1 MEPRKTDPT
10 GVAIRSLTADDL
22 AAVVALDRKIT
33 GTSRRDYFEK
43 RLAAAIRHPSRHLQ
57 LAATGPSGMIGFL
70 LARTALGEYGRVGTA
85 GVLETVGVDPG
96 AQGTGIGRAM
106 MAGLEDRL
114 RARDVGSIVTQ
125 ADWRNYGMLRF
136 LHGAGFSLAPRQ
148 ILAREVHR
156 MPLPGTDEEI
166 EQTPPLVRHLRA
178 TDLEMIQRIDRRLTD
193 QDRSVYLRAKLDEV
207 LEESAIAVSL
217 VVEDDGFVVG
227 FAMVRVDFGDFGH
240 VQPSA
245 ALDTIGVDPGFAHKG
260 FARALLTQMIDNLSA
275 IHVESLE
282 TEVSRTSF
290 ELLRFLYRFGFSP
303 SQRLAFE
310 RRLPPKKAG

>member
-136 LHGAGFSLAPRQ
+136 LHGAGFSLADEALVHRELGRRLASPNVLAAALAARLAASRGGAD
-148 ILAREVHR
+148 LAR
-156 MPLPGTDEEI
+156 
-166 EQTPPLVRHLRA
+166 
-178 TDLEMIQRIDRRLTD
+178 RI
-193 QDRSVYLRAKLDEV
+193 
-207 LEESAIAVSL
+207 VSGARP
-217 VVEDDGFVVG
+217 V
-227 FAMVRVDFGDFGH
+227 AFGC
-240 VQPSA
+240 
-245 ALDTIGVDPGFAHKG
+245 
-260 FARALLTQMIDNLSA
+260 
-275 IHVESLE
+275 
-282 TEVSRTSF
+282 
-290 ELLRFLYRFGFSP
+290 
-303 SQRLAFE
+303 
-310 RRLPPKKAG
+310 